1 MKGLYVN
8 VARAEEFAKRT
19 NELLGL
25 GTPILRLRAG
35 ADDVVLSYHRTSFPD
50 GPVYRSP
57 DGKVVAVCAGWFA
70 YRGHLGALPE
80 FVEAFLSSPAEGRK
94 AVLRDLGVGSY
105 LIAIWVGDEVTFIP
119 DPWGL
124 YPHFQRRDAGRWRV
138 APNAKVLADGAPE
151 DPFLARVLDNANLM
165 FGNLSPWPGVERFE
179 PGTIRTADSATGYHD
194 YFAPE
199 TDGSDVYEALRG
211 AIASTPG
218 RPRIL
223 PLSGGL
229 DSRLLLAAGEYDYGY
244 TFGPADTGD
253 RLVARNFRAD
263 FKDYFEFS
271 LLELVYKREYLE
283 ASDRIFAGWCRKP
296 FKELFAA
303 YRLLADRWGEGGFLY
318 DGYPADGFTRGS
330 WLKRKGFGGQVE
342 KVFPALAVR
351 GFTALDFLR
360 KKYPSLSAE
369 QFELVRNLYE
379 KASPAWPVDEGHR
392 AIMFQNMYGHG
403 SRYAL
408 NGSTIIS
415 REFFNPVHPFM
426 TDAVYD
432 RLFPIPIAQQ
442 LAFTPVRKIWRHVP
456 KKYAVIPAAS
466 GLKPLWPTTA
476 CRLRFL
482 VSKSLAKKGLWRR
495 GICYDHELPKVRW
508 P

>member
-8 VARAEEFAKRT
+8 VAGAEEFARRT

-25 GTPILRLRAG
+25 KTPILRLRAG
-35 ADDVVLSYHRTSFPD
+35 TDDVVLSYHGTSFPD

-70 YRGHLGALPE
+70 YRGRLGALPE
-80 FVEAFLSSPAEGRK
+80 FVESFLAASDEGRNV
-94 AVLRDLGVGSY
+94 VLRDVKVGAY

-151 DPFLARVLDNANLM
+151 DPFRASILDKANLL
-165 FGNLSPWPGVERFE
+165 FGNLSPWPGIERFE
-179 PGTIRTADSATGYHD
+179 PGTIRTANSATCYHH

-199 TDGSDVYEALRG
+199 TDGAQAYEALRT
-211 AIASTPG
+211 ALASIPG

-229 DSRLLLAAGEYDYGY
+229 DSRLLLAVGDYDYGY
-244 TFGPADTGD
+244 TFGPAETGD
-253 RLVARNFRAD
+253 RLVARNFRSD

-271 LLELVYKREYLE
+271 LLDMNYKREYLE

-296 FKELFAA
+296 FKELFAV

-318 DGYPADGFTRGS
+318 DGYPADGFTRGT
-330 WLKRKGFGGQVE
+330 WLKRKGLGGQIE
-342 KVFPALAVR
+342 KVFPRLAVR
-351 GFTALDFLR
+351 GFTAIDFLR
-360 KKYPSLSAE
+360 KKYSSLNAA
-369 QFELVRNLYE
+369 QFELLKQTYE
-379 KASPAWPVDEGHR
+379 AVSSGWRADEGHR
-392 AIMFQNMYGHG
+392 AIMFQILYSHG
-403 SRYAL
+403 ARYAIS
-408 NGSTIIS
+408 GSTIMS

-426 TDAVYD
+426 MNEPFNA
-432 RLFPIPIAQQ
+432 LFPIPIPQQ
-442 LAFTPVRKIWRHVP
+442 LAFTPVRKIWRQAP
-456 KKYAVIPAAS
+456 RKYATIPAAS
-466 GLKPLWPTTA
+466 GLKPLWPATA